1 MCGVRCALAA
11 ALAAVAGVGCVT
23 PRAERLPPVTTP
35 GLALD
40 TDEKLL
46 WREAADLDERAR
58 KSGAVRA
65 NPVLERY
72 LTGVARRLTPRA
84 ALDRIDVRVR
94 VLESPGLSAFCA
106 PDGGVFVTL
115 GLLSRLENEAQL
127 ATVLGHEIVHALN
140 RHAIVEYR
148 TYKQGAARAA
158 HLPLPFGLGQLGT
171 LAAVTGYSRD
181 LEREA
186 DEEGLALMAAGGWE
200 VREAPRPFEHLA
212 AYVEEEHLEEPFFF
226 ATHPRLEE
234 RRDSFAALLRTRY
247 AEQKGGELGKERYRA
262 AVREV
267 ILDAAQL
274 DLAAGR
280 FGAAERGA
288 QAYLEQRPR
297 SAEAWALLGD
307 VARQRGGDGAEDR
320 ALGLYRK
327 AVDTDP
333 RCAIAQRG
341 LGLALVKRGD
351 RGGARAALRTYLKL
365 APAAPDRPWIEGE
378 LAGLEGRAP

>member
-1 MCGVRCALAA
+1 VVAA
-11 ALAAVAGVGCVT
+11 GTGCVT
-23 PRAERLPPVTTP
+23 PRAERLPPVTAP
-35 GLALD
+35 AFELA
-40 TDEKLL
+40 TDEKRL

-65 NPVLERY
+65 DPVLERY

-94 VLESPGLSAFCA
+94 VVESPGLSAFCA
-106 PDGGVFVTL
+106 PDGTVFTTL

-148 TYKQGAARAA
+148 TLKHGAALAA
-158 HLPLPFGLGQLGT
+158 SLPLPFGLGQLGT

-186 DEEGLALMAAGGWE
+186 DEEGLALLAAGGWD

-212 AYVEEEHLEEPFFF
+212 AYVEEEQLEEPFFF

-234 RRDSFAALLRTRY
+234 RRESFEALLRTRY
-247 AEQKGGELGKERYRA
+247 AQRKGGEVGKERYRA
-262 AVREV
+262 AVRDV
-267 ILDAAQL
+267 TLDAAQL

-288 QAYLEQRPR
+288 KAYLEQRPR

-307 VARQRGGDGAEDR
+307 AARQRGGDGADEK

-327 AVDTDP
+327 AVDIEP
-333 RCAIAQRG
+333 RCAVAQRG

-351 RGGARAALRTYLKL
+351 RAGARAALRAYLKL
-365 APAAPDRPWIEGE
+365 APSAPDRPWIEGE
-378 LAGLEGRAP
+378 LAALEGKTP